1 MSRGPWMIVLSGAS
15 LLLAIASVRAQD
27 HAPATPSG
35 STPAETASAAT
46 AQAPAAVP
54 ARPEGIEW
62 GPSSG
67 RDCHVFHGRRMCEGP
82 RRVPVLE
89 GEALRRAE
97 SLGLVGP
104 RVARQATTAAVP
116 AAWRDAARAGG
127 ARTPTDLLWP
137 VPEGRLWRGFGP
149 RQGFRRTT
157 RGLVRTRRRHMHQG
171 VDIGAHEGAV
181 IVAVADGLVAF
192 SDNRMSGYGNAVLLV
207 HADGAVSMYAHCT
220 ETYVIPGQIVRRGE
234 VIAAVGQTGIAHGA
248 HLHFEYRENG
258 HLVDPYRMFVQIP
271 DLPPLS
277 RQRRARAG
285 TDPRLDEDA
294 ADRTPRTPTV
304 VAPSVDVEPAQ
315 PAGAEPPSETDHDD
329 EP

>member
-1 MSRGPWMIVLSGAS
+1 MKRGSWTLAISGAS
-15 LLLAIASVRAQD
+15 LLLAIATVHAQE
-27 HAPATPSG
+27 HTAVTPSSPSSASAPSASGAPATPAP
-35 STPAETASAAT
+35 TTA
-46 AQAPAAVP
+46 P
-54 ARPEGIEW
+54 ARPEGIQW

-82 RRVPVLE
+82 RRVPLLE

-104 RVARQATTAAVP
+104 RVARLATTAAVP
-116 AAWRDAARAGG
+116 AHWLQAARAGG
-127 ARTPTDLLWP
+127 ARAPSDLLWP

-157 RGLVRTRRRHMHQG
+157 RGLVRTRRRHLHQG

-207 HADGAVSMYAHCT
+207 HADGAVSMYAHCV
-220 ETYVIPGQIVRRGE
+220 ETYVIPGQVVQRGD

-248 HLHFEYRENG
+248 HLHFEYRQNG
-258 HLVDPYRMFVQIP
+258 HVVDPYRLFTSIP
-271 DLPPLS
+271 DLPPLA
-277 RQRRARAG
+277 RGRRTRAD
-285 TDPRLDEDA
+285 TDPRIAEA
-294 ADRTPRTPTV
+294 
-304 VAPSVDVEPAQ
+304 DVEVAVPAVTSTQ
-315 PAGAEPPSETDHDD
+315 PAEPPADTAHDP

>member
-1 MSRGPWMIVLSGAS
+1 MKRGSWTLVMSGAS
-15 LLLAIASVRAQD
+15 LLLAIATVHAQE
-27 HAPATPSG
+27 HAAVTPS
-35 STPAETASAAT
+35 STSAPSASSSPAPT
-46 AQAPAAVP
+46 AVP
-54 ARPEGIEW
+54 ARPEGIQW

-82 RRVPVLE
+82 RRVPLLE

-104 RVARQATTAAVP
+104 RVARLATTAAVP
-116 AAWRDAARAGG
+116 ANWLEAARAGG
-127 ARTPTDLLWP
+127 ARAPSDLLWP

-157 RGLVRTRRRHMHQG
+157 RGLLVRTRRRHMHQG

-207 HADGAVSMYAHCT
+207 HADGAVSMYAHCV
-220 ETYVIPGQIVRRGE
+220 ETYVIPGQVVHRGD

-248 HLHFEYRENG
+248 HLHFEYRQNG
-258 HLVDPYRMFVQIP
+258 HVVDPYRLFTSIP
-271 DLPPLS
+271 DLPPLA
-277 RQRRARAG
+277 RGRRTRPD
-285 TDPRLDEDA
+285 TDPRIAE
-294 ADRTPRTPTV
+294 T
-304 VAPSVDVEPAQ
+304 DVEVAVPAVTSTQ
-315 PAGAEPPSETDHDD
+315 PAEPPADTAHDP